1 MPSRLARLILMTP
14 DGEVV
19 GYLPPIPVDIPW
31 RQEVE
36 SVVRAA
42 HKHYG
47 VEPLLDQPAFLERV
61 PPDHLDTVK
70 DHWNREWS
78 ARARGCD
85 PARATNLLAPIAAAR
100 QAVIYQRFLDNIEP
114 SEQIYHRGDP
124 ADWLR
129 RTAEL
134 LTKAD

>member
-47 VEPLLDQPAFLERV
+47 VELTILRLLEVSPERLDGVEVTYLAEIAEPVPAEVWAGRIEAHPLRQARRTRCRPRLGG
-61 PPDHLDTVK
+61 T
-70 DHWNREWS
+70 S
-78 ARARGCD
+78 ARWAWPGSHRQTCAGSHLESLQ
-85 PARATNLLAPIAAAR
+85 RLAHT
-100 QAVIYQRFLDNIEP
+100 
-114 SEQIYHRGDP
+114 HR
-124 ADWLR
+124 
-129 RTAEL
+129 
-134 LTKAD
+134 